1 MVLNETTGEENVI
14 AVPLGSRSVRI
25 TGKGPAHLFIESKT
39 LQGSRGEHSFHS
51 PGVFVVENTTVEF
64 QRGPDRQTFRIPGP
78 LTADFIFKRRDPVSP
93 SRPGHGGEGQAVQFF
108 FYQPISHQWRQTD
121 FFPCTATCGGGY
133 QLNSAECV
141 DTRLKRVVP
150 DHYCHYYPENVKP
163 KPKLKECGMDPCP
176 ASDGFKEIMPYD
188 HFQPLP
194 RWEHNPWTACS
205 VSCGGGTQRRS
216 FVCVEESLHGEILQV
231 EEWKCMYAPR
241 PKVMQTCNL
250 FHCPKWVAMEWSQ
263 CTVTCGRGL
272 RYRVVLCINHRGQHV
287 GGCNPQLKLHIKEEC
302 LVPVPC
308 YKPKEKRPVEAK
320 LPWLKQAREL
330 EETRVA
336 TDQPMFIPEPWSPC
350 SAPCGPGVQ
359 VREVRCR
366 VLLTFTETETELP
379 AEECEG
385 PPPPTRRPCLLRA
398 CDRGPAALAPGAALP
413 AKDSE
418 LTYHW
423 EYAGFTPCTATC
435 LGGHQE
441 AIAVCLHT
449 QTRQAVND
457 SLCDTVHRPPA
468 MSQACNT
475 EPCPP
480 RWYTGSWGPCSAT
493 CGVGIQTRD
502 VYCLHPRETPAPA
515 AECGDDRPHA
525 LQACNQF
532 DCPPGW
538 HIEDWQQCPR
548 TCGGGTQHR
557 RVTCRQLLTDGSF
570 LGLSDALCQ
579 GPKPSSRKSCART
592 DCPPHLSVGNWS
604 ECSVS
609 CGVGT
614 QRRKQVCQRLT
625 AKGRRV
631 PVSAALCG
639 ELPGPPLAQPCRMPA
654 CSKRREEAQTPPR
667 DQGPQILAVPR
678 VYIQTREEKRV
689 HLTVGGRAYLL
700 PNTSAVIRCPVRRFR
715 KALIRWEKDG
725 RCLQPSQRRGVTKAG
740 SLKIHSLAAP
750 DDGGV
755 YSCVA
760 GPARETLVL
769 KLIGT
774 DNRLIA
780 PPGPSGERAWGP
792 PAAGHGGSDGLGTPW
807 QTLRR
812 MWKKRKE
819 PDGGAEGPARHQPL
833 LRALLGPCHPGA
845 GHPGARAPLK
855 AQPLEAAVK
864 QGAYSMDTAQFD
876 GLIRNLSQLVE
887 AGQLSDDLASQL
899 VYQLV
904 AELAKA
910 PPAVRPWT
918 ATAEEAPPPAARGR
932 GDGAGRAPQ
941 SPRGKDAG
949 RLTFK
954 VKAKGPELG
963 RPRQPASVSVSFNA
977 TVQAAVG
984 SAVYITHRTAAV
996 HLRCE
1001 LVGPGEG
1008 AFAWTKDGR
1017 PLQPSKK

>member
-1 MVLNETTGEENVI
+1 M
-14 AVPLGSRSVRI
+14 
-25 TGKGPAHLFIESKT
+25 
-39 LQGSRGEHSFHS
+39 
-51 PGVFVVENTTVEF
+51 
-64 QRGPDRQTFRIPGP
+64 
-78 LTADFIFKRRDPVSP
+78 
-93 SRPGHGGEGQAVQFF
+93 
-108 FYQPISHQWRQTD
+108 
-121 FFPCTATCGGGY
+121 
-133 QLNSAECV
+133 
-141 DTRLKRVVP
+141 
-150 DHYCHYYPENVKP
+150 
-163 KPKLKECGMDPCP
+163 
-176 ASDGFKEIMPYD
+176 
-188 HFQPLP
+188 
-194 RWEHNPWTACS
+194 
-205 VSCGGGTQRRS
+205 
-216 FVCVEESLHGEILQV
+216 
-231 EEWKCMYAPR
+231 
-241 PKVMQTCNL
+241 
-250 FHCPKWVAMEWSQ
+250 
-263 CTVTCGRGL
+263 
-272 RYRVVLCINHRGQHV
+272 
-287 GGCNPQLKLHIKEEC
+287 
-302 LVPVPC
+302 
-308 YKPKEKRPVEAK
+308 
-320 LPWLKQAREL
+320 
-330 EETRVA
+330 
-336 TDQPMFIPEPWSPC
+336 
-350 SAPCGPGVQ
+350 
-359 VREVRCR
+359 
-366 VLLTFTETETELP
+366 
-379 AEECEG
+379 
-385 PPPPTRRPCLLRA
+385 
-398 CDRGPAALAPGAALP
+398 
-413 AKDSE
+413 
-418 LTYHW
+418 
-423 EYAGFTPCTATC
+423 
-435 LGGHQE
+435 
-441 AIAVCLHT
+441 
-449 QTRQAVND
+449 
-457 SLCDTVHRPPA
+457 
-468 MSQACNT
+468 
-475 EPCPP
+475 
-480 RWYTGSWGPCSAT
+480 
-493 CGVGIQTRD
+493 
-502 VYCLHPRETPAPA
+502 
-515 AECGDDRPHA
+515 
-525 LQACNQF
+525 
-532 DCPPGW
+532 
-538 HIEDWQQCPR
+538 
-548 TCGGGTQHR
+548 
-557 RVTCRQLLTDGSF
+557 
-570 LGLSDALCQ
+570 
-579 GPKPSSRKSCART
+579 
-592 DCPPHLSVGNWS
+592 
-604 ECSVS
+604 
-609 CGVGT
+609 
-614 QRRKQVCQRLT
+614 
-625 AKGRRV
+625 
-631 PVSAALCG
+631 
-639 ELPGPPLAQPCRMPA
+639 
-654 CSKRREEAQTPPR
+654 
-667 DQGPQILAVPR
+667 
-678 VYIQTREEKRV
+678 
-689 HLTVGGRAYLL
+689 GGRAYLL

-819 PDGGAEGPARHQPL
+819 PDGGSEGPARHQPL

-941 SPRGKDAG
+941 NPRGKDAG